1 MNIPAVNDLCLAEFV
16 AYYYKEYQKENSET
30 IDTQPQVLTDSA
42 IEAQHLDNNSLPDAI
57 RLMNTNEKMK
67 WRKIKAVIRYH
78 KPNKHKEPELYFHY
92 LLMLYYPWRHEGTL
106 LGSDDTYVFKF
117 YEPNVKNIVE
127 HNREM
132 FEPDAEAVTEAEEWL
147 RNNQNGIIHLY
158 DSFGDQ
164 ENEDIQLEAQDES
177 LELSFNEQQ
186 PSHLGRSSQTE
197 QHGQTGIS
205 VHHQPAEILDDQ
217 LR

>member
-1 MNIPAVNDLCLAEFV
+1 
-16 AYYYKEYQKENSET
+16 
-30 IDTQPQVLTDSA
+30 
-42 IEAQHLDNNSLPDAI
+42 
-57 RLMNTNEKMK
+57 
-67 WRKIKAVIRYH
+67 
-78 KPNKHKEPELYFHY
+78 
-92 LLMLYYPWRHEGTL
+92 MLYYPWRHEGTL

-147 RNNQNGIIHLY
+147 RNNQNDIIHLY

-197 QHGQTGIS
+197 KHGQTGIS
-205 VHHQPAEILDDQ
+205 VHHQPAEISDDQ
-217 LR
+217 LRKSIRSLNEKQHQAYDIVLSWCRDKMKNLNCMKPKKVEPIYLFITGGGGAGKSHLIKTIYHTVIKTFRGYQAFTKFEIFSLS